1 MKEKRRELV
10 FRQGE
15 IQSDFE
21 DNPQDKNRII
31 IQLEGPIQTGK
42 IIKQNDWEEQR
53 NQEEWQMKTTAGSF
67 KCAKF

>member
-1 MKEKRRELV
+1 MEEKRRELV

-31 IQLEGPIQTGK
+31 IQLEGPI
-42 IIKQNDWEEQR
+42 
-53 NQEEWQMKTTAGSF
+53 
-67 KCAKF
+67 

>member
-1 MKEKRRELV
+1 MEEKRRELV

-53 NQEEWQMKTTAGSF
+53 NQEEWKMKTTAGSF

>member
-1 MKEKRRELV
+1 MEEKIRELV

-31 IQLEGPIQTGK
+31 IQLEGPI
-42 IIKQNDWEEQR
+42 
-53 NQEEWQMKTTAGSF
+53 
-67 KCAKF
+67 